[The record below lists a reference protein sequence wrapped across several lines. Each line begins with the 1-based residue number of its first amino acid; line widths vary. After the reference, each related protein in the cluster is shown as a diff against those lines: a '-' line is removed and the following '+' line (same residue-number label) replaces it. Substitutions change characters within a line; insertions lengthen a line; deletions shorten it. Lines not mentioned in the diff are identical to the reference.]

1 MIVWALNRAQAHF
14 CDKERDNFISSR
26 NINHPVN
33 QRTMKKQSVKSAT
46 LPRRDFI
53 KKTAVASSIFIV
65 PRHVL
70 GGTGFMAPSDRLNLA
85 AIGAGGKGTSDIMN
99 ASVAGRE
106 KVSALCDVDF
116 TGSAAKSVEAFPK
129 AKLYQDFRQL
139 LDKEK
144 NLDAVTISTPDHVHG
159 PAAKWAMERGIHVY
173 VQKPMTHNI
182 KEARMLTEMARANK
196 IVSQMGNQ
204 GGSNTLL
211 DMVQRW
217 VDTDAIGAISKVQVW
232 TNRPVWPQGFAMP
245 AADAALKPKDLYWD
259 LWLGPAPERP
269 FTPNL
274 HPFNWRGWWD
284 YGTGALGDVGCHLI
298 DIPFRTLNL
307 KYPTDAECSVGAVY
321 TKMWTAD
328 YHPEGCPP
336 SSFITLHFDATD
348 KSKAPIEMTW
358 SDGGIRPSHPDII
371 PANDDIGGKNS
382 QNGVLI
388 IGEKGIIST
397 NINDSS
403 PLMPKLYLNDGTT
416 EFGPEVEDNPE
427 PEYGHQRKWVDACKA
442 GFGSEEH
449 KALTSS
455 FDYAGPMTETVLMG
469 NLAIRSYML
478 QKENADGRK
487 EFFARKKLLWDGE
500 NMRITNL
507 EEANQ
512 FVGRTYREGW
522 QL

>member
-1 MIVWALNRAQAHF
+1 MHDPKTALST
-14 CDKERDNFISSR
+14 SSR
-26 NINHPVN
+26 
-33 QRTMKKQSVKSAT
+33 RS
-46 LPRRDFI
+46 FI
-53 KKTAVASSIFIV
+53 KQGAIASSVFLV

-70 GGTGFMAPSDRLNLA
+70 GGVGYTAPSDQLVLA
-85 AIGAGGKGTSDIMN
+85 AVGAGGKGASDIAN
-99 ASVAGRE
+99 ASVKGRE
-106 KVSALCDVDF
+106 KVIALCDVDF
-116 TGSAAKSVEAFPK
+116 SGSAAASVKKFPK
-129 AKLYQDFRQL
+129 AKLYADYREM
-139 LDKEK
+139 LDQEK
-144 NLDAVTISTPDHVHG
+144 DIDAVTISTPDHVHG
-159 PAAKWAMERGIHVY
+159 PAAAFAMERGKHVY

-182 KEARMLTEMARANK
+182 REARMLTEMARDKK

-204 GGSNTLL
+204 GGSNPLL
-211 DMVQRW
+211 NMVQGW
-217 VDTDAIGAISKVQVW
+217 VDSGRLGNISKVQIW

-245 AADAALKPKDLYWD
+245 QPAPAAKPDDLHWN
-259 LWLGPAPERP
+259 LWLGPAEERP
-269 FTPNL
+269 YIPNL

-298 DIPFRTLNL
+298 DIPFRTLGL
-307 KYPTDAECSVGAVY
+307 KYPTDAECSVASVY
-321 TKMWTAD
+321 TQMWTPD

-336 SSFITLHFDATD
+336 SSFITLHFGATE
-348 KSKAPIEMTW
+348 KSKSPIEMTW

-371 PANDDIGGKNS
+371 PADHDIGGEQSK
-382 QNGVLI
+382 NGVLI

-403 PLMPKLYLNDGTT
+403 PLMPKLYMNDGTT
-416 EFGPEVEDNPE
+416 EFGPETEPKDE

-442 GFGSEEH
+442 GFNSPEH
-449 KALTSS
+449 QALTSS

-478 QKENADGRK
+478 NEENEK
-487 EFFARKKLLWDGE
+487 SKMEFYGRKKLLWDGE

-522 QL
+522 EV

>member
-1 MIVWALNRAQAHF
+1 
-14 CDKERDNFISSR
+14 
-26 NINHPVN
+26 
-33 QRTMKKQSVKSAT
+33 MKKRKTEQPSKS
-46 LPRRDFI
+46 RRTFI
-53 KKTAVASSIFIV
+53 KQGALASSIFIV

-70 GGTGFMAPSDRLNLA
+70 GGVGFTAPSDQLNLA
-85 AIGAGGKGTSDIMN
+85 AIGAGGKGRSDIRN
-99 ASVAGRE
+99 ASVNGRE
-106 KVSALCDVDF
+106 RVVALCDVDF
-116 TGSAAKSVEAFPK
+116 SGSAKASVESFPN
-129 AKLYQDFRQL
+129 AKLYADFREM

-144 NLDAVTISTPDHVHG
+144 DIDAVTISTPDHVHG
-159 PAAKWAMERGIHVY
+159 PAAVYAMERGKHVY

-182 KEARMLTEMARANK
+182 REARLLTEMARKNK

-204 GGSNTLL
+204 GGSNPLL
-211 DMVQRW
+211 GMVQKW
-217 VDTDAIGAISKVQVW
+217 VDSGVLGKISKVQVW

-245 AADAALKPKDLYWD
+245 AADESQKPEALNWD
-259 LWLGPAPERP
+259 LWLGPAKYMPY
-269 FTPNL
+269 TPNL

-298 DIPFRTLNL
+298 DIPFRTLGL

-321 TKMWTAD
+321 TKMWSPD
-328 YHPEGCPP
+328 YHPEGCPA
-336 SSFITLHFDATD
+336 SSFITLHFGATD
-348 KSKAPIEMTW
+348 KSKSPIEMTW
-358 SDGGIRPSHPDII
+358 SDGGIRPSHPEII
-371 PANDDIGGKNS
+371 PADHDIGGKDS

-388 IGEKGIIST
+388 IGEKGLIST

-416 EFGPEVEDNPE
+416 EFGPEVEEDEE
-427 PEYGHQRKWVDACKA
+427 PEYGHHRKWVDACKA
-442 GFGSEEH
+442 GFNSKEH
-449 KALTSS
+449 KGLTSS

-478 QKENADGRK
+478 QKENEKGK
-487 EFFARKKLLWDGE
+487 MEFFARKKLLWDGE

-522 QL
+522 KI